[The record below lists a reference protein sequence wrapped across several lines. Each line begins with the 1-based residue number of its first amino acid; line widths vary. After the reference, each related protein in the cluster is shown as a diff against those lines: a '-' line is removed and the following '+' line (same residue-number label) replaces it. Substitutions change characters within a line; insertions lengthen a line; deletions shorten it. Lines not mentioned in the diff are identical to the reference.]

1 MINIIETS
9 EYQLTVYIHTVD
21 DKKKITLKVKNISK
35 NKYYDIIIDNEYFE
49 NKNMFDIFKENINN
63 IEEENVS
70 VDFDENNI
78 EIIIDTDNCKMT
90 FTFTLT
96 LMSLRHFKKEN
107 ELLIE
112 MLNQSFDERI
122 DLSKKRLD
130 ETKKLWIKQE
140 SYIKKFNELREIFIN
155 IKDNTITDLKQQVE
169 DINSFYLIKD
179 NYVSSIESISESEDE
194 IPVKKS
200 TAKKSALPT
209 KGISGSAKKEPA
221 KKSVIVATKKEPAKK
236 SQTTIEISDSETSD
250 SN

>member
-90 FTFTLT
+90 FTFTL
-96 LMSLRHFKKEN
+96 
-107 ELLIE
+107 
-112 MLNQSFDERI
+112 
-122 DLSKKRLD
+122 KRKMNFL
-130 ETKKLWIKQE
+130 
-140 SYIKKFNELREIFIN
+140 
-155 IKDNTITDLKQQVE
+155 
-169 DINSFYLIKD
+169 
-179 NYVSSIESISESEDE
+179 
-194 IPVKKS
+194 
-200 TAKKSALPT
+200 
-209 KGISGSAKKEPA
+209 
-221 KKSVIVATKKEPAKK
+221 
-236 SQTTIEISDSETSD
+236 
-250 SN
+250 

>member
-1 MINIIETS
+1 MINIIETD
-9 EYQLTVYIHTVD
+9 EYQLTVYIHTID
-21 DKKKITLKVKNISK
+21 DKKKITIKAKNISK

-63 IEEENVS
+63 IKEENIT

-78 EIIIDTDNCKMT
+78 EIIIDTENCKMT

-122 DLSKKRLD
+122 DMSKKRLD
-130 ETKKLWIKQE
+130 ETKKIWIKQE
-140 SYIKKFNELREIFIN
+140 SYIKKFNELREIFVN
-155 IKDNTITDLKQQVE
+155 IKDNTITDLKQQVD
-169 DINSFYLIKD
+169 DINSFYLNKD
-179 NYVSSIESISESEDE
+179 SYVSIESISESEDE
-194 IPVKKS
+194 VPVKKS
-200 TAKKSALPT
+200 TAKKSAVPT
-209 KGISGSAKKEPA
+209 KAVCESTKKEPA
-221 KKSVIVATKKEPAKK
+221 KKSVIVAKKEPAKK

-250 SN
+250 SD

>member
-1 MINIIETS
+1 MINIIETD
-9 EYQLTVYIHTVD
+9 EYQLTVYIHTID
-21 DKKKITLKVKNISK
+21 DKKKITIKAKNISK

-63 IEEENVS
+63 IKEENIT

-78 EIIIDTDNCKMT
+78 EIIIDTENCKMT

-122 DLSKKRLD
+122 DMSKKRLD
-130 ETKKLWIKQE
+130 ETKKIWIKQE
-140 SYIKKFNELREIFIN
+140 SYIKKFNELREIFVN
-155 IKDNTITDLKQQVE
+155 IKDNTITDLKQQVD
-169 DINSFYLIKD
+169 DINSFYLNKD
-179 NYVSSIESISESEDE
+179 NYVSIESISGSEDE
-194 IPVKKS
+194 VPVKKS
-200 TAKKSALPT
+200 TAKKSAVPT
-209 KGISGSAKKEPA
+209 KAVCESTKKEPA
-221 KKSVIVATKKEPAKK
+221 KKSVIVAKKEPAKK

-250 SN
+250 SD